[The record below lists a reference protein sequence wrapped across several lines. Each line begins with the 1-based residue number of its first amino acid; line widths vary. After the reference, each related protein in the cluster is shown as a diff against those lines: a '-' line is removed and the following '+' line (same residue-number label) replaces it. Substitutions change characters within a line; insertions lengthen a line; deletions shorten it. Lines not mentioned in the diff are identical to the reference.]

1 MAHSTVLS
9 KHLYYFHF
17 LLQGKVSLFLHV
29 VGSHFALDVTR
40 GDGWSLS
47 AHALPCPA
55 VQSRMRSVS
64 DKAGRCVVSIDSIM
78 ASQAVSGS
86 GLEVFE
92 IHSYIRGYHAYIGL
106 WTPTIGEVLLVKPEP
121 TNEKDSNAVAVLK
134 EDSIVGHV
142 PRNLSLRLFH
152 FLRRDVNKAFAEVT
166 GQKVNR
172 GAGYGLEIPCTYR
185 LYGPPAYINK
195 MKELVESLAAS
206 GHI

>member
-64 DKAGRCVVSIDSIM
+64 DKAGRCVVSIDSTM

-92 IHSYIRGYHAYIGL
+92 IHSYVHKRIPRIH
-106 WTPTIGEVLLVKPEP
+106 WTMDSDHRRSFTCQAR
-121 TNEKDSNAVAVLK
+121 TNK
-134 EDSIVGHV
+134 
-142 PRNLSLRLFH
+142 
-152 FLRRDVNKAFAEVT
+152 
-166 GQKVNR
+166 
-172 GAGYGLEIPCTYR
+172 
-185 LYGPPAYINK
+185 
-195 MKELVESLAAS
+195 
-206 GHI
+206 

>member
-29 VGSHFALDVTR
+29 VGSHFALDVTL
-40 GDGWSLS
+40 GDGWS
-47 AHALPCPA
+47 A

-64 DKAGRCVVSIDSIM
+64 DKAGRCIVSIDSIM

-86 GLEVFE
+86 RLEVFE
-92 IHSYIRGYHAYIGL
+92 IHSYIRGYHAYIGI
-106 WTPTIGEVLLVKPEP
+106 WAPTIGEVLLVKPEP

-142 PRNLSLRLFH
+142 PRNLSPRLFH
-152 FLRRDVNKAFAEVT
+152 FFKK
-166 GQKVNR
+166 G
-172 GAGYGLEIPCTYR
+172 C
-185 LYGPPAYINK
+185 
-195 MKELVESLAAS
+195 
-206 GHI
+206 